1 MKIDMAYLAYTGSM
15 AMGAKDNKELT
26 VTEARD
32 NFSQLVNRAAFGGEV
47 TFIHRGRNHDTVAA
61 IVPADLVEKY
71 EALLDQEDG
80 RIAMERL
87 AEIRDGRETTEPWDE
102 VKRELGL

>member
-1 MKIDMAYLAYTGSM
+1 
-15 AMGAKDNKELT
+15 MGMKDNKELT

-47 TFIHRGRNHDTVAA
+47 TLIHRGRNHQAVAA
-61 IVPADLVEKY
+61 IVPADLVEQY
-71 EALLDQEDG
+71 EAFLDQEDG

-87 AEIRDGRETTEPWDE
+87 ADLEAGRDELIAAEEIER
-102 VKRELGL
+102 KYGL

>member
-1 MKIDMAYLAYTGSM
+1 M
-15 AMGAKDNKELT
+15 AMDMIDNKDLT

-47 TFIHRGRNHDTVAA
+47 TFVHRGRNHEAVAA
-61 IVPADLVEKY
+61 IVPADLVEQY
-71 EALLDQEDG
+71 EAFLDQEDG
-80 RIAMERL
+80 RVAMERL